1 MGIKTYQEKN
11 TKPMKKLE
19 LNRAYQLRKK
29 ATRKYNFS
37 SICIFA
43 VFEMKVSLSFVLR
56 GCVCTP
62 ATLATASEED
72 SDNTGIH
79 TNPSSTER
87 MLMRMMMGMT
97 IFVGAQIMCMNEFP
111 KVGPLRK
118 NQFCKLASVTFIGV
132 IVFEGW

>member
-1 MGIKTYQEKN
+1 
-11 TKPMKKLE
+11 MKKLE
-19 LNRAYQLRKK
+19 LNRAYQLREKNQK
-29 ATRKYNFS
+29 ATQKYNFS

-87 MLMRMMMGMT
+87 MMMGMT
-97 IFVGAQIMCMNEFP
+97 IFVGAQIMRSALMNFQNWAHCN
-111 KVGPLRK
+111 K
-118 NQFCKLASVTFIGV
+118 
-132 IVFEGW
+132 